1 MDTTA
6 KIKLLEERFQKLSSD
21 EKYSQNPSHKPLCYK
36 GVVPILRHFLPLGV
50 LYALCLFH
58 VLYDP
63 VGAFLCLPVDISKAD
78 VQFAIL

>member
-50 LYALCLFH
+50 L
-58 VLYDP
+58 
-63 VGAFLCLPVDISKAD
+63 
-78 VQFAIL
+78 